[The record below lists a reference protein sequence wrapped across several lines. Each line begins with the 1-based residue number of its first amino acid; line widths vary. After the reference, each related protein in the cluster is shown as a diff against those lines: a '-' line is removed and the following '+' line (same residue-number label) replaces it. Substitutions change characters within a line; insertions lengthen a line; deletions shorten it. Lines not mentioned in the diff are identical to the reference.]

1 MVKIALRMN
10 RTFWMVAGVTPL
22 AWRSVTHSRT
32 VLAMISFIR
41 IGPNQGMMCLPS
53 W

>member
-1 MVKIALRMN
+1 VKTALRMN
-10 RTFWMVAGVTPL
+10 RTFWMVAGLTPF

-41 IGPNQGMMCLPS
+41 MGPNHGRICLLS